1 MKKRS
6 MMFMVVG
13 MAAVCMAGG
22 WALQPEKTLKDRVI
36 KETDKVKEKAKETVK
51 DAGHGAQ
58 PGDPAGMDPKMMEMM
73 KKMEEAGTP
82 GEMHKLL
89 GEQVGEWD
97 YVTTFRMDP
106 SQPEGSGK
114 GHAKFRSL
122 YDGRYIEADM
132 NGNMQTPMG
141 EMPFNG
147 RATMGYNNTTKK
159 FEGTW
164 IDAMSTQT
172 MFGTGTYDAAKH
184 QFTMVYEGTNCM
196 TGKPCK
202 MTEVTTHTD
211 KDHFTSEFT
220 MPDMNGKDFKGMV
233 IKYTRKGA
241 SEAHAPATPAA
252 PKAPA
257 AKPSR

>member
-6 MMFMVVG
+6 MMLVVVG
-13 MAAVCMAGG
+13 TAAVCMAGG

-36 KETDKVKEKAKETVK
+36 KEGDKVKEKAKEAVK

-58 PGDPAGMDPKMMEMM
+58 PGDPAGMNPKMMEMM
-73 KKMEEAGTP
+73 QKMQEAGTP
-82 GEMHKLL
+82 GEMHKMLA
-89 GEQVGEWD
+89 EQAGEWTF
-97 YVTTFRMDP
+97 VNTFRMDP
-106 SQPEGSGK
+106 SMPEMTSNGTASFK
-114 GHAKFRSL
+114 SL
-122 YDGRYIEADM
+122 YDGRFIEAEMKGDM
-132 NGNMQTPMG
+132 MG
-141 EMPFNG
+141 APFHG
-147 RATMGYNNTTKK
+147 RATAGYNNMTKK
-159 FEGTW
+159 FESSW
-164 IDAMSTQT
+164 IDNMSTQI
-172 MFGTGTYDAAKH
+172 MFGHGTWDAAKK
-184 QFTMVYEGTNCM
+184 QMTTVMEGTDCM

-202 MTEVTTHTD
+202 MTEVTTHID

-233 IKYTRKGA
+233 IKYTRKSA